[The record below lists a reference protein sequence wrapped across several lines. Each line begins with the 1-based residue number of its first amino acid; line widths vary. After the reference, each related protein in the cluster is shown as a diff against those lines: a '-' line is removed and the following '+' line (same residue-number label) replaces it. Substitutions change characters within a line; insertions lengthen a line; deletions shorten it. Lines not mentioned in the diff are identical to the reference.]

1 MPIYEYLCKNCGE
14 RVEVLIRPSTLRQ
27 AQDDAGSGHRPSTGS
42 GHGSG
47 SGAPSCPQCGSP
59 LLEKLFSAPNVIS
72 RWGQPSGGGT
82 CCGRE
87 ERCAAPPCST
97 GETCRRD
104 Y

>member
-72 RWGQPSGGGT
+72 RWGQPSRGGT

-104 Y
+104 H

>member
-14 RVEVLIRPSTLRQ
+14 QVEVLIRPST
-27 AQDDAGSGHRPSTGS
+27 GS
-42 GHGSG
+42 GHGPG

-104 Y
+104 H

>member
-1 MPIYEYLCKNCGE
+1 MPIYEYLCRNCGE
-14 RVEVLIRPSTLRQ
+14 RVEVLVRS
-27 AQDDAGSGHRPSTGS
+27 DSGV
-42 GHGSG
+42 
-47 SGAPSCPQCGSP
+47 PSCPQCGSS
-59 LLEKLFSAPNVIS
+59 LSEKLFSVPNVIS

-97 GETCRRD
+97 GEACRRD

>member
-1 MPIYEYLCKNCGE
+1 MPIYEYLCGNCGE
-14 RVEVLIRPSTLRQ
+14 RVEVLV
-27 AQDDAGSGHRPSTGS
+27 RPSTGS
-42 GHGSG
+42 DS
-47 SGAPSCPQCGSP
+47 SAPSCPQCGSP
-59 LLEKLFSAPNVIS
+59 LSKKLFSTPNVIS

-104 Y
+104 Q

>member
-14 RVEVLIRPSTLRQ
+14 RVEVLIR
-27 AQDDAGSGHRPSTGS
+27 
-42 GHGSG
+42 SG
-47 SGAPSCPQCGSP
+47 SGAPYCPECGSP
-59 LLEKLFSAPNVIS
+59 LSEKLFSVPNVIS

-97 GETCRRD
+97 GETCRHD
-104 Y
+104 H

>member
-14 RVEVLIRPSTLRQ
+14 RVEVLIRPST
-27 AQDDAGSGHRPSTGS
+27 GS

-59 LLEKLFSAPNVIS
+59 TLEKLFSAPHVIS

-104 Y
+104 H

>member
-1 MPIYEYLCKNCGE
+1 MPIYEYRCGNCGE
-14 RVEVLIRPSTLRQ
+14 RVEVLIRPST
-27 AQDDAGSGHRPSTGS
+27 GSGQGPN
-42 GHGSG
+42 
-47 SGAPSCPQCGSP
+47 SGAPSCPECGSP

-97 GETCRRD
+97 GETCGRD

>member
-1 MPIYEYLCKNCGE
+1 MPIYEYRCGNCGE
-14 RVEVLIRPSTLRQ
+14 RVEVLVRPSTPRQ
-27 AQDDAGSGHRPSTGS
+27 ARDDAGSGHRP
-42 GHGSG
+42 G
-47 SGAPSCPQCGSP
+47 SGAPSCPECGSP
-59 LLEKLFSAPNVIS
+59 LSEKLLSVPNVIS

>member
-1 MPIYEYLCKNCGE
+1 MPIYEYRCGNCGE
-14 RVEVLIRPSTLRQ
+14 RVEVLV
-27 AQDDAGSGHRPSTGS
+27 RPSTGRRGEPVEPS
-42 GHGSG
+42 GHRSG
-47 SGAPSCPQCGSP
+47 SGAPSCPECGSP
-59 LLEKLFSAPNVIS
+59 LSEKLFSAPNVIN

-104 Y
+104 Q

>member
-1 MPIYEYLCKNCGE
+1 MPIYEYLCKNCGD

-27 AQDDAGSGHRPSTGS
+27 AQDDAGSGHR
-42 GHGSG
+42 SG

-72 RWGQPSGGGT
+72 RWGQPSGDGT

-97 GETCRRD
+97 GETCRHD
-104 Y
+104 H

>member
-1 MPIYEYLCKNCGE
+1 MPIYEYLCRDCGE
-14 RVEVLIRPSTLRQ
+14 RVEVLVRPSTLRQ
-27 AQDDAGSGHRPSTGS
+27 AQATAGSGHR
-42 GHGSG
+42 SG
-47 SGAPSCPQCGSP
+47 SSAPCCPECGSP
-59 LLEKLFSAPNVIS
+59 LSEKLLSVPTVIS

-104 Y
+104 R

>member
-1 MPIYEYLCKNCGE
+1 MPIYEYLCGNCGE
-14 RVEVLIRPSTLRQ
+14 RVEVLIR
-27 AQDDAGSGHRPSTGS
+27 SG
-42 GHGSG
+42 G
-47 SGAPSCPQCGSP
+47 SGAPGCPQCGSP

-72 RWGQPSGGGT
+72 QWGQPSGGGT

-104 Y
+104 P

>member
-14 RVEVLIRPSTLRQ
+14 RVEVLIRPST
-27 AQDDAGSGHRPSTGS
+27 GS

-59 LLEKLFSAPNVIS
+59 TLEKLFSAPNVIS

-104 Y
+104 H

>member
-1 MPIYEYLCKNCGE
+1 VPIYEYLCGNCGE
-14 RVEVLIRPSTLRQ
+14 RVEVLV
-27 AQDDAGSGHRPSTGS
+27 RPSTG
-42 GHGSG
+42 
-47 SGAPSCPQCGSP
+47 GALSCPQCGSP
-59 LLEKLFSAPNVIS
+59 LSEKLFSVPNVIS

-104 Y
+104 H

>member
-1 MPIYEYLCKNCGE
+1 MPIYEYRCGNCGE
-14 RVEVLIRPSTLRQ
+14 RVEVLIRPS
-27 AQDDAGSGHRPSTGS
+27 AGSGHRPD
-42 GHGSG
+42 
-47 SGAPSCPQCGSP
+47 SGAPSCPECGSP

-97 GETCRRD
+97 GETCGRD

>member
-1 MPIYEYLCKNCGE
+1 MPIYEYLCGNCGE
-14 RVEVLIRPSTLRQ
+14 RVEVLVRPSTALRP
-27 AQDDAGSGHRPSTGS
+27 GSGHR
-42 GHGSG
+42 SG
-47 SGAPSCPQCGSP
+47 SGAPCCPECGSP
-59 LLEKLFSAPNVIS
+59 LSEKLFSVPNVIS

-104 Y
+104 H

>member
-14 RVEVLIRPSTLRQ
+14 RVEVLIR
-27 AQDDAGSGHRPSTGS
+27 
-42 GHGSG
+42 SG
-47 SGAPSCPQCGSP
+47 SGAPSCPQCDSP

-87 ERCAAPPCST
+87 ERCAAPPCSS

-104 Y
+104 H